1 MINLA
6 DLCLVGLVLAYSLN
20 LAPMM
25 FESFTS
31 DRIWASN
38 PPDSFHMFLGQY
50 GQKTAHYWRVVS
62 PLAAMTFIPQL
73 HFQLASRRQDVL
85 VVRGASVVRGGST
98 RNHCVFRPRAGGVDR
113 ERPLAFSGRVAG
125 SRTAMDI
132 AESLQERGR
141 FAGVWFL
148 DVCPPGSVTGSL
160 RSVDD
165 RPPFRLEV
173 RLAV

>member
-62 PLAAMTFIPQL
+62 PLATMTFIL
-73 HFQLASRRQDVL
+73 SFIFNWHLVDRMFWLFAALALYVAVQLATIAYFVPEQEGLIASAPWLSRDLLQARAQRWIL
-85 VVRGASVVRGGST
+85 LNHF
-98 RNHCVFRPRAGGVDR
+98 RN
-113 ERPLAFSGRVAG
+113 VAG
-125 SRTAMDI
+125 LLAY
-132 AESLQERGR
+132 G
-141 FAGVWFL
+141 FL
-148 DVCPPGSVTGSL
+148 MCAL
-160 RSVDD
+160 LARSQ
-165 RPPFRLEV
+165 
-173 RLAV
+173 AV